1 MILNLEKAAEIIKN
15 GGVVAFPTETV
26 YGLGARADMESAV
39 SRVYDIKKR
48 PRDNPMI
55 CHFAHI
61 EDIYQHIEFV
71 PSYFEKLSKKFCPGP
86 LSFRLRA
93 KQNSGLMPSMAGQDS
108 VVCRVPDHDL
118 ARKLIE
124 LVDQPVVGP
133 SANTSGSVSN
143 TSALMVE
150 DDLGSQIDGV
160 IDGGNCHVGLEST
173 IIDCTSEKVIRI
185 LRPGFI
191 SVNDIKDALGP
202 DFADIE
208 YIDFE
213 HSKILDV
220 VPGLKYKHYSPKT
233 TFQKVTDT
241 KSINF
246 NESLILVT
254 TIEDLLG
261 IGDKYEN
268 NDLTFIVLGSI
279 SNLPLLAQNLYA
291 NLRFIDMQNPEQNK
305 KATLYLNSKTES
317 KIAESSLGQAILN
330 RLNRSCAA

>member
-1 MILNLEKAAEIIKN
+1 MILDLEKAVEIIKK

-55 CHFAHI
+55 CHFAHVD
-61 EDIYQHIEFV
+61 DIYEHIEFV
-71 PSYFEKLSKKFCPGP
+71 PSYFEKISKKFCPGP

-93 KQNSGLMPSMAGQDS
+93 KQNSKLRPSMAGQDS
-108 VVCRVPDHDL
+108 VVCRVPNHEL

-124 LVDQPVVGP
+124 HVNQPIVGP
-133 SANTSGSVSN
+133 SANTSGTVSN
-143 TSALMVE
+143 TSSLMVME
-150 DDLGSQIDGV
+150 DLGNLIDGV

-185 LRPGFI
+185 LGPGFI
-191 SVNDIKDALGP
+191 SVNHIKDALGT

-208 YIDFE
+208 FVDFN
-213 HSKILDV
+213 
-220 VPGLKYKHYSPKT
+220 
-233 TFQKVTDT
+233 QKQ
-241 KSINF
+241 
-246 NESLILVT
+246 ILVT

-261 IGDKYEN
+261 IGDNYQN

-305 KATLYLNSKTES
+305 KATLYLNPKTES